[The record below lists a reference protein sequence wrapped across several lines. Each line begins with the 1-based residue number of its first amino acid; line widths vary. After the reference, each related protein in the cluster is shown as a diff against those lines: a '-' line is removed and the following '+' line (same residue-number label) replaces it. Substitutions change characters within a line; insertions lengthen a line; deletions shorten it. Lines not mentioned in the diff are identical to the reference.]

1 MVRALVVIGVGVIVV
16 VGAIGLNFLILDDD
30 ELDGAPPER
39 ITAAPTTTPAETA
52 PPAAAKPAPR
62 TDETKPATAAA
73 PETTATTESGPAPQA
88 ETPDVAGGGIRLERR
103 GASAEELASRP
114 DTNAGQTK
122 PAGEAVADIA
132 PTFDVV
138 RVTPEGEAVA
148 DIAPTFDVVRVTPE
162 GEAVA
167 DIAPTFDVVRVTPE
181 GEAVADIAPTFDV
194 VRVTPEGEAVADIAP
209 TFDVV
214 RVTPEGEAVA
224 DIAPTFD
231 VVRVTPEGEAVAD
244 IAPTFDVVRVTPEGE
259 AVIAGRARPGSRVII
274 QEGETVLGE
283 VTADPRGEWVFVP
296 EAPLDSG
303 SRRLGLKMEIEGQ
316 APVLSE
322 SVVVLVVPERG
333 KDIGGEPAKGETQA
347 LALKVPRE
355 RSGASV
361 ILQRPEPTA
370 ARVFRLMVDTV
381 DYDDRGLLTISG
393 HAAADGIVHA
403 YLDNAFIG
411 RAESD
416 AEGAWSLRPNRL
428 VEPGLY
434 TLRADQVDEGGK
446 VLARISMPFSRAA
459 PLTTMAAGTY
469 VIVQPG
475 NSLWRIARRT
485 YGTGFAYTVIFEANL
500 GQIKEADMIFPGQIF
515 SLPVTN

>member
-1 MVRALVVIGVGVIVV
+1 MIRALVVIGIGVIVV

-39 ITAAPTTTPAETA
+39 ITAAPATTPAETAPPAAAKPAPRTDETKPATTPAETAPPAAAKPAPRTDETKPATTPAETA

-73 PETTATTESGPAPQA
+73 APETVATAESESAPKPKA
-88 ETPDVAGGGIRLERR
+88 SDDASGGIRIERR
-103 GASAEELASRP
+103 TEPTEALASRA

-122 PAGEAVADIA
+122 PADEAGAATA
-132 PTFDVV
+132 PSFDVV
-138 RVTPEGEAVA
+138 RVTPKVEAVL
-148 DIAPTFDVVRVTPE
+148 
-162 GEAVA
+162 
-167 DIAPTFDVVRVTPE
+167 
-181 GEAVADIAPTFDV
+181 
-194 VRVTPEGEAVADIAP
+194 
-209 TFDVV
+209 
-214 RVTPEGEAVA
+214 
-224 DIAPTFD
+224 
-231 VVRVTPEGEAVAD
+231 
-244 IAPTFDVVRVTPEGE
+244 
-259 AVIAGRARPGSRVII
+259 AGRARPGSRVII
-274 QEGETVLGE
+274 QEGDNVIGE
-283 VTADPRGEWVFVP
+283 VTANKRGEWVFVP
-296 EAPLDSG
+296 DAPLESG
-303 SRRLGLKMEIEGQ
+303 SRRLGLKMETEGQ

-322 SVVVLVVPERG
+322 SVVILVVPESG
-333 KDIGGEPAKGETQA
+333 KDIGGEPAKTETQA
-347 LALKVPRE
+347 LALKVSRD

-361 ILQRPEPTA
+361 VLQRPEPTA
-370 ARVFRLMVDTV
+370 ARVFRLIVDIV

-393 HAAADGIVHA
+393 HAAADGIVHV

-485 YGTGFAYTVIFEANL
+485 YGSGFAYAVIFEANL
-500 GQIKEADMIFPGQIF
+500 GQIKDADLIFPGQIF
-515 SLPVTN
+515 SLPATN

>member
-1 MVRALVVIGVGVIVV
+1 MVRALVVIGIGVIVV

-122 PAGEAVADIA
+122 PA
-132 PTFDVV
+132 
-138 RVTPEGEAVA
+138 
-148 DIAPTFDVVRVTPE
+148 
-162 GEAVA
+162 
-167 DIAPTFDVVRVTPE
+167 
-181 GEAVADIAPTFDV
+181 
-194 VRVTPEGEAVADIAP
+194 
-209 TFDVV
+209 
-214 RVTPEGEAVA
+214 
-224 DIAPTFD
+224 
-231 VVRVTPEGEAVAD
+231 GEAVAD